1 MSENKYIVSSTP
13 EIKGSNSSSRGLK
26 NVTADPRSQSNI
38 EAEVGETMVTHDNIS
53 NQRKLMGIGGKKHSE
68 GGTPLNVPEG
78 TAIYSDSLKI
88 KDPNILKF
96 FNENGKKPKT
106 FADISKKYDITK
118 LQEERKNE
126 DNDVITN
133 DSIDK
138 SLDNHNFKLSALF
151 TMQEFHEKKG
161 APEEHSKH
169 FEAFMERMG
178 ISYEDIFGNDQAT
191 PMMGEM
197 QKGKQGMEVKFD
209 QFPVATG
216 RTLKKFDEGGE
227 KHKAITL
234 PPYDESNAY
243 GKQGVERLNT
253 YLKSYSLGELDVSNT
268 SRSAIQGKIKQLQ
281 AEAVRQNPDLIFD
294 YMTTDLDP
302 TDNVYKSHRPNEKLQ
317 EIMRKANSSIEP
329 SADDGTYTNEDL
341 KKMLDNKSLNTDN
354 VLEAYQDNKWWYRMV
369 NSDIKTITQEEMD
382 AKKELLDTQ
391 GITQGDYK
399 YLHMGDGYYE
409 AYRVKPDGS
418 IEQVEPDK
426 AIVDKI
432 HKWDVDHIDDTP
444 AKRDDDFLWANKRS
458 LGRARQAAR
467 EIPYL
472 EPFTAIPE
480 TEFVDQAYYDPAQA
494 INAVQSMTADATTKQ
509 AMFSPQQQQAANF
522 MAVQQADAVAK
533 VIGNYADRNVAAYN
547 QEQLMNTQIANRAN
561 ERLSSAIQGHHD
573 KNTML
578 KQSYANSMTQA
589 NNNIAAHEIAMWQER
604 ADRLNLEST
613 VGEQYA
619 INPDTGIMEFQ
630 GGRKLTPKSGT
641 QTTVADRFNDLKNQM
656 PGVDDSVVAKM
667 AMAMHSGKYNVDFD
681 EHPQKAQQYQ

>member
-1 MSENKYIVSSTP
+1 MSENKYIVNSTPKTKDSKSST
-13 EIKGSNSSSRGLK
+13 GGLK
-26 NVTADPRSQSNI
+26 NVNADPRSQSNI

-151 TMQEFHEKKG
+151 TMQEFDEKKG

-178 ISYEDIFGNDQAT
+178 ISYEDIFGNEQAT
-191 PMMGEM
+191 PMMQEM
-197 QKGKQGMEVKFD
+197 EKGKYGKEVKFD
-209 QFPVATG
+209 NLPVATG
-216 RTLKKFDEGGE
+216 RTLKKFDQGGE
-227 KHKAITL
+227 THKVIKQ
-234 PPYDESNAY
+234 PPYAEENAY
-243 GKQGVERLNT
+243 NREGVERLNK
-253 YLKSYSLGELDVSNT
+253 YLKIYELEELDVNT
-268 SRSAIQGKIKQLQ
+268 APPSAIKAKIKKIQ

-294 YMTTDLDP
+294 YITTDLDP
-302 TDNVYKSHRPNEKLQ
+302 TDDVYKSHRPNDKLQ
-317 EIMRKANSSIEP
+317 EMMKKANSGVEP
-329 SADDGTYTNEDL
+329 SADDGTYTNADL
-341 KKMLDNKSLNTDN
+341 DKMLKNKSLNTDN
-354 VLEAYQDNKWWYRMV
+354 VLEAYQDDKWWYRMV

-432 HKWDVDHIDDTP
+432 HEWDVDHIDDTP
-444 AKRDDDFLWANKRS
+444 AKRNDDFLWANKRS
-458 LGRARQAAR
+458 LSRAKQARR
-467 EIPYL
+467 EIEYL
-472 EPFTAIPE
+472 EPFTVIPE

-522 MAVQQADAVAK
+522 MAVQQADAVAN
-533 VIGNYADRNVAAYN
+533 VIGNYADKNVASYN
-547 QEQLMNTQIANRAN
+547 EEQLTNTQIANIAN
-561 ERLSSAIQGHHD
+561 DRLSSAIQGHHD

-578 KQSYANSMTQA
+578 KQSYANSISQA

-604 ADRLNLEST
+604 ADRLNVEST
-613 VGEQYA
+613 IGEQYA

-641 QTTVADRFNDLKNQM
+641 ETTVADRFNELKNQM

-667 AMAMHSGKYNVDFD
+667 AMAMHSGKYDVDFNQN
-681 EHPQKAQQYQ
+681 PPNAQQYQ